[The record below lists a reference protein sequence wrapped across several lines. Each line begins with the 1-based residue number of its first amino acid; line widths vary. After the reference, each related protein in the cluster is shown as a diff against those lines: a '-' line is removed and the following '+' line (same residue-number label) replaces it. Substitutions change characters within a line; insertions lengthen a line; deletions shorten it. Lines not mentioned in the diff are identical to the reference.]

1 MDAIRRRSGCD
12 GILRVWDQY
21 GIMLILDG
29 MRTQIQI
36 RCSASKCRSLDKS
49 QATGPTTSNF
59 GVLGIEITFAG

>member
-1 MDAIRRRSGCD
+1 MDAIRRGSGCD

-21 GIMLILDG
+21 EMVLIVDG

-59 GVLGIEITFAG
+59 GILGIDLTCAG